1 MNVGWLHHFQEFVRS
16 IILQSFDGGGSV
28 EEGDALVLAMG
39 NDGIEAETFGLGIH
53 KVIPVAKEDLPLDA
67 PMVVD
72 EIGVIEVH
80 APAFP
85 LWRKTAEEKHFGIL
99 RQEGNERMIFH
110 FCRAAFDV
118 CSVQISHVCTFSKQR

>member
-28 EEGDALVLAMG
+28 EEGDAPVLAMG
-39 NDGIEAETFGLGIH
+39 NDGIEAETLCFCIH
-53 KVIPVAKEDLPLDA
+53 KVVPVAKEDLPFNA

-72 EIGVIEVH
+72 EVGVIEVH

-85 LWRKTAEEKHFGIL
+85 LWRKTAEEKHSGIL
-99 RQEGNERMIFH
+99 RQEGDERMIFH
-110 FCRAAFDV
+110 FCRAASNV
-118 CSVQISHVCTFSKQR
+118 CSVQISHVCTFDRQR